1 VDNVSSNTNKYRALA
16 ISLFFHA
23 GLLLILIY
31 TFLTTPDPPLTGG
44 EGMVVNLGYVDEST
58 GDIQPM
64 SESEAQPIITAEEI
78 SASIAKAEEEKI
90 LTQENEATEEVKVN
104 ENADAE
110 TKEND
115 HQNVTEENKNQGES
129 NVKAVEEVKK
139 EEPKVNPLA
148 LYKGQSNNSTS
159 QGNSNKGTGDQGDPN
174 GDPNATN
181 YGKNTG
187 DGNNPGDG
195 KGISFSLAGRRMI
208 AKPQIQD
215 NSQEEGKVVVDII
228 VDRSGKVIKA
238 TPGARGSTTT
248 STHLYNK
255 AKQSALNAKFSA
267 RNDGPEEQKG
277 NITFVFILD

>member
-1 VDNVSSNTNKYRALA
+1 
-16 ISLFFHA
+16 
-23 GLLLILIY
+23 
-31 TFLTTPDPPLTGG
+31 
-44 EGMVVNLGYVDEST
+44 
-58 GDIQPM
+58 
-64 SESEAQPIITAEEI
+64 
-78 SASIAKAEEEKI
+78 
-90 LTQENEATEEVKVN
+90 
-104 ENADAE
+104 
-110 TKEND
+110 
-115 HQNVTEENKNQGES
+115 
-129 NVKAVEEVKK
+129 
-139 EEPKVNPLA
+139 
-148 LYKGQSNNSTS
+148 LYKGKSNNSTS

-187 DGNNPGDG
+187 DGNNPGDGTG